1 MGYLKMQNDNINIVG
16 VKREKS
22 IGSNESFDAN

>member
-22 IGSNESFDAN
+22 IGEMECCKLI